1 MKTLR
6 YIQMATLVATLG
18 LASCTSD
25 DAPVINDG
33 ELKIVAT
40 LGDIQTRVNSEGD
53 GGKFLPNDVIYIS
66 NQYNMAS
73 VAFVTEQ
80 GTTGGKAEFKPNG
93 EEKLVWS
100 SSKEKFFASNY
111 YGVRCDGI
119 HDYMVNHPIQVDQS
133 SVDSLRKA
141 DLIVAEPK
149 ELTFD
154 ATNGIVP
161 MSFAHALS
169 KVTVS
174 VAAYN
179 GFGNVNAKDMV
190 IDNAVINSREFG
202 YKVKGGGVID
212 DEGYTVFAFVN
223 GELKV
228 SEEVYWGNVQENSFS
243 FKSISPLVNK
253 DSSTGMYSFTA
264 IIKPWTYSEEDVFM
278 TFVIGGLEYKVLANA
293 DLCTE
298 GFLQSGKHYH
308 FDLTINKNASAS
320 FSKVSLLDWD
330 EEEFAKEYYY

>member
-6 YIQMATLVATLG
+6 YMQMATLVAILG
-18 LASCTSD
+18 LASCTND

-53 GGKFLPNDVIYIS
+53 GGKFLPNDVIYVS
-66 NQYNMAS
+66 NDYFFDAT
-73 VAFVTEQ
+73 FVTEQ
-80 GTTGGKAEFKPNG
+80 GTTGSKAEFKLNG
-93 EEKLVWS
+93 DEKLTWS
-100 SSKEKFFASNY
+100 SSKDAFYASNCNSIEVSHGFGGYSY
-111 YGVRCDGI
+111 YVKR
-119 HDYMVNHPIQVDQS
+119 PIQVDQS

-141 DLIVAEPK
+141 DIILAEPK
-149 ELTFD
+149 ELSFD

-161 MSFAHALS
+161 MNFAHAFS

-174 VAAYN
+174 VVAYN

-190 IDNAVINSREFG
+190 IDNAVINSREVAYMGEKYF
-202 YKVKGGGVID
+202 
-212 DEGYTVFAFVN
+212 EQGYTVFEFVN
-223 GELKV
+223 GELKI
-228 SEEVYWGNVQENSFS
+228 SKEVYDPLGHRAENLFS
-243 FKSISPLVNK
+243 FKSISPMVNK

-298 GFLQSGKHYH
+298 GFLQPGKHYH
-308 FDLTINKNASAS
+308 FNLTINKKASAS
-320 FSKVSLLDWD
+320 LSKVSLLDWD
-330 EEEFAKEYYY
+330 EEEFIKYRY